1 MIEEET
7 AAVPTITEPSDIPR
21 QRSLV
26 VEEDAAD
33 SEVVSLALKM
43 EVWTPSWP
51 TAKLQAEGFKSG
63 RGLGVFNCEI
73 VKCEV

>member
-43 EVWTPSWP
+43 EVWTVSWP
-51 TAKLQAEGFKSG
+51 TPNSETAS
-63 RGLGVFNCEI
+63 
-73 VKCEV
+73 